1 MTSVFLPGP
10 AGALRVDDGGPST
23 ATDPVP
29 VVFVHSLAGNAD
41 QWSEQLRHLQPTRR
55 AMAIELRGHGRSE
68 APRND
73 DYSITALA
81 TDIAA
86 VVVELELEQIVLVG
100 HSLGGGVALA
110 YAGAHPERVAGLLL
124 LDPIGD
130 GKQISPEAAQPL
142 LDGLAADYLGTIRQ
156 YWTTIAGTNE
166 TVRQRL
172 LADLDA
178 TPRQTVIRAFP
189 EALRFDPD
197 PWLASYPGPIL
208 SVVTP
213 YNDQSFSLH
222 RLGREFP
229 HRMVQGTG
237 HWIQLDQPDHFNA
250 ILDEFLNQVRNQR

>member
-10 AGALRVDDGGPST
+10 AGALRVDDDGPTGGT
-23 ATDPVP
+23 GFLP

-41 QWSEQLRHLQPTRR
+41 QWSEQLAHLRPARR
-55 AMAIELRGHGRSE
+55 ALAIELRGHGRSE
-68 APRND
+68 APRNG

-86 VVVELELEQIVLVG
+86 VTEKLDLEQIFLVG

-110 YAGAHPERVAGLLL
+110 YAGAHPERIAGLLL

>member
-10 AGALRVDDGGPST
+10 AGALRVDDGGPT
-23 ATDPVP
+23 GGTGPLP

-41 QWSEQLRHLQPTRR
+41 QWSDQLAHLRPARR

-68 APRND
+68 APRNG
-73 DYSITALA
+73 DYSIAALA
-81 TDIAA
+81 TDIVA
-86 VVVELELEQIVLVG
+86 VTEELELEQIFLVG

-130 GKQISPEAAQPL
+130 GKQISSAETQPL
-142 LDGLAADYLGTIRQ
+142 VDGLASNYLGTIRQ

-172 LADLDA
+172 LDDLDA
-178 TPRQTVIRAFP
+178 TPRPTVVRALP

-197 PWLASYPGPIL
+197 PWLARYRGPIL

-213 YNDQSFSLH
+213 YNDQPFSLH
-222 RLGREFP
+222 RLGRGFP
-229 HRMVQGTG
+229 HRVVQGTG
-237 HWIQLDQPDHFNA
+237 HWIQLDKPDEFNA
-250 ILDEFLNQVRNQR
+250 ILDEFLDKVR

>member
-1 MTSVFLPGP
+1 V
-10 AGALRVDDGGPST
+10 
-23 ATDPVP
+23 
-29 VVFVHSLAGNAD
+29 
-41 QWSEQLRHLQPTRR
+41 E
-55 AMAIELRGHGRSE
+55 
-68 APRND
+68 
-73 DYSITALA
+73 
-81 TDIAA
+81 
-86 VVVELELEQIVLVG
+86 ELELEQIVLVG
-100 HSLGGGVALA
+100 HSMGGGVALA
-110 YAGAHPERVAGLLL
+110 YAGAHPERVAGLLM

-130 GKQISPEAAQPL
+130 GTQISSDQAQPL
-142 LDGLAADYLGTIRQ
+142 LDSLVADYHGTIRQ
-156 YWTTIAGTNE
+156 YWLTIAGTNE

-250 ILDEFLNQVRNQR
+250 ILDEFLNQVRSKR